1 MPCKGSQAVVAPIPP
16 QASGLTPPS
25 RSSTP
30 PRPPLPLVSACGPT
44 PWTMVCP
51 RTAPSG
57 ALVFF
62 PCVDAACLWVL
73 RASSAVTALQ
83 SYSYVLHFGPTTSI
97 PFHRLLQHRPVRRER
112 APSWSLGVPHVEC
125 AGQDRHD
132 RGLDGPNGA
141 HQREMEL
148 GQCTSTLHA
157 AQLLCLPD
165 LLFSPPTCTPTEN
178 GTQGDPYELY
188 KQQFDERYNGNRA
201 PLGIF
206 IHAAWLIAD
215 PT

>member
-1 MPCKGSQAVVAPIPP
+1 MWNVQDKTGMTVASMDP
-16 QASGLTPPS
+16 
-25 RSSTP
+25 
-30 PRPPLPLVSACGPT
+30 
-44 PWTMVCP
+44 MV
-51 RTAPSG
+51 RTS
-57 ALVFF
+57 
-62 PCVDAACLWVL
+62 
-73 RASSAVTALQ
+73 
-83 SYSYVLHFGPTTSI
+83 
-97 PFHRLLQHRPVRRER
+97 E
-112 APSWSLGVPHVEC
+112 
-125 AGQDRHD
+125 
-132 RGLDGPNGA
+132 
-141 HQREMEL
+141 EMEL